1 MFTTNNLH
9 LGDLDSS
16 QETNFN
22 FCFFTSLPCRPFL
35 REPLMTVDTPLLL
48 CGDHG
53 CALIAYAI
61 LGAMTQYRPKFS
73 FNAKRRNYDAILTCF
88 SEILSLLFAC
98 QISQKY
104 FPYFLHAR
112 FLRNTFLTFCMPDF
126 SEILSLL
133 FACQIFQQ
141 NFPYFLHAR
150 FLRNTF

>member
-1 MFTTNNLH
+1 MYVALSSRRAEY
-9 LGDLDSS
+9 DSLALAS
-16 QETNFN
+16 LVAVFFQSLLTL
-22 FCFFTSLPCRPFL
+22 FC
-35 REPLMTVDTPLLL
+35 LMTVDTPLLL

-73 FNAKRRNYDAILTCF
+73 FNAMRRNYDALSTC
-88 SEILSLLFAC
+88 SAEILSLLFAC

-133 FACQIFQQ
+133 FACQISQKY
-141 NFPYFLHAR
+141 FPYFLHAR